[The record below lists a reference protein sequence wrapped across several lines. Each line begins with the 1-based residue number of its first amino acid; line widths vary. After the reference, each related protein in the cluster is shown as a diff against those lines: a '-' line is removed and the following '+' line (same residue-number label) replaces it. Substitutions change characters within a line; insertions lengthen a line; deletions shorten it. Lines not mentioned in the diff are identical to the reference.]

1 MPTKQ
6 QSLLAVMV
14 AVVTT
19 AHLWLLAAGSGT
31 GGVGHG
37 LTWQQGGARA
47 MLPPTPSSPPTW
59 QVRQVSLARPS
70 SPSAPASASPTSPEP
85 TEPTEPVTTAD
96 PPMNA
101 AQQTSGGFNDY
112 LPRHLLTVGP
122 RPETPVIIDYPAHWS
137 LPGRRSGRLAIYID
151 EHGTVR
157 RVEALDS
164 ALVPA
169 MVEAARS
176 AFLSARFL
184 PGERSGQ
191 AVRTRMEV
199 EVDFDAGP

>member
-1 MPTKQ
+1 MDTQ
-6 QSLLAVMV
+6 QRWVLGRSRVLALLV
-14 AVVTT
+14 
-19 AHLWLLAAGSGT
+19 HAARH
-31 GGVGHG
+31 HG
-37 LTWQQGGARA
+37 ATEI
-47 MLPPTPSSPPTW
+47 
-59 QVRQVSLARPS
+59 VS
-70 SPSAPASASPTSPEP
+70 
-85 TEPTEPVTTAD
+85 
-96 PPMNA
+96 
-101 AQQTSGGFNDY
+101 
-112 LPRHLLTVGP
+112 
-122 RPETPVIIDYPAHWS
+122 
-137 LPGRRSGRLAIYID
+137 
-151 EHGTVR
+151 R

>member
-59 QVRQVSLARPS
+59 QVRQVSLVRPS
-70 SPSAPASASPTSPEP
+70 SPSAPAPPQPAEP
-85 TEPTEPVTTAD
+85 TTAAQ
-96 PPMNA
+96 PPMA
-101 AQQTSGGFNDY
+101 ADQPVSGGFNDY

-122 RPETPVIIDYPAHWS
+122 RPETPVIIDYPAHWN